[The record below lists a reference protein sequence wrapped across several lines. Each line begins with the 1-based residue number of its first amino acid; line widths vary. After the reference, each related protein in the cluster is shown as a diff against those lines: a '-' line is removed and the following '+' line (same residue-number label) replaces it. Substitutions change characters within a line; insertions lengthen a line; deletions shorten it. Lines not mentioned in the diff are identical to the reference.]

1 MKEFNYF
8 APGSVEEAL
17 ELMKE
22 YEGKYTILNGG
33 TDVMIRLRERLINP
47 EAVIDIKRI
56 PGLKDITF
64 SKKDGLYIGACVT
77 CKEISQS
84 QIEK

>member
-33 TDVMIRLRERLINP
+33 TDVMIRLLSLIH
-47 EAVIDIKRI
+47 
-56 PGLKDITF
+56 
-64 SKKDGLYIGACVT
+64 
-77 CKEISQS
+77 IS
-84 QIEK
+84 EPTRP

>member
-56 PGLKDITF
+56 PGLKAR
-64 SKKDGLYIGACVT
+64 LYARR
-77 CKEISQS
+77 
-84 QIEK
+84 

>member
-56 PGLKDITF
+56 PGLKEITF
-64 SKKDGLYIGACVT
+64 PRRTACTLAHALPARRSPKVR
-77 CKEISQS
+77 S
-84 QIEK
+84 

>member
-33 TDVMIRLRERLINP
+33 TDVMIRLRERSLTRKP
-47 EAVIDIKRI
+47 
-56 PGLKDITF
+56 
-64 SKKDGLYIGACVT
+64 
-77 CKEISQS
+77 
-84 QIEK
+84 

>member
-22 YEGKYTILNGG
+22 YEGKFVCASASLT
-33 TDVMIRLRERLINP
+33 RKP
-47 EAVIDIKRI
+47 
-56 PGLKDITF
+56 
-64 SKKDGLYIGACVT
+64 
-77 CKEISQS
+77 
-84 QIEK
+84 